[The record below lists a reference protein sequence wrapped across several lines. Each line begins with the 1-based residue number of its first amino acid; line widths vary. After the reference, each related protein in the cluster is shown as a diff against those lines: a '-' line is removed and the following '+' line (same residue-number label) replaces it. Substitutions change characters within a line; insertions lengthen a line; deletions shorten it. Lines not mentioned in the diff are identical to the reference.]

1 MLMLF
6 PCTCCGFESPD
17 SLSLPIHLLAQS
29 YFGAKVLHPRTALPV
44 MRYGIPMFIRNALNP
59 TAPGTRIGQSE
70 DGMSDEEEGMP
81 EAARDEDEV
90 VEEAAAMFQ
99 PVKAVATIDK
109 VAIVNVEG

>member
-1 MLMLF
+1 MV
-6 PCTCCGFESPD
+6 
-17 SLSLPIHLLAQS
+17 QS

-70 DGMSDEEEGMP
+70 DGMSDEEDGVP
-81 EAARDEDEV
+81 EEARDEDERA
-90 VEEAAAMFQ
+90 EEAAGLLQ

-109 VAIVNVEG
+109 VAIVNVEGYVKWGEGRSHVTGA